1 MLVQTEKKK
10 GGEWGSTLSSSR
22 GWEEEEDPVG
32 ARKESRKEGH
42 CIQDERCVFSKKKTT
57 FVGNDV
63 MSMLD
68 QVTAFASFSILS
80 R

>member
-1 MLVQTEKKK
+1 MEATHQ
-10 GGEWGSTLSSSR
+10 GGKASIRSIK
-22 GWEEEEDPVG
+22 
-32 ARKESRKEGH
+32 KESRKEGH